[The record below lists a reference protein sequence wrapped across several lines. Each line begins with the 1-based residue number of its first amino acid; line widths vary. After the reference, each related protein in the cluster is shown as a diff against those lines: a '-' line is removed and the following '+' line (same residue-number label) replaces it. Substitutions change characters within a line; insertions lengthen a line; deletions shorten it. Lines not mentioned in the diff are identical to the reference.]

1 MRRKIVALMLAGVM
15 ATSFTA
21 CGGSS
26 ASDSSSQKTSNS
38 NSVSQKKEEKKEPKS
53 RKHLLQKV
61 GTISVMMEWRCL
73 CLLWR
78 NFKQSK
84 C

>member
-38 NSVSQKKEEKKEPKS
+38 NSVSQKKEESSDSGKAPERIRTIKS
-53 RKHLLQKV
+53 SLPERKNQMGLLQQR
-61 GTISVMMEWRCL
+61 I
-73 CLLWR
+73 
-78 NFKQSK
+78 
-84 C
+84 

>member
-38 NSVSQKKEEKKEPKS
+38 NTVSQNKEEKK
-53 RKHLLQKV
+53 
-61 GTISVMMEWRCL
+61 
-73 CLLWR
+73 
-78 NFKQSK
+78 
-84 C
+84 

>member
-38 NSVSQKKEEKKEPKS
+38 NSVSRKKKRRKRPKS

-61 GTISVMMEWRCL
+61 GTISVMMEWAMSML
-73 CLLWR
+73 IMA
-78 NFKQSK
+78 
-84 C
+84 

>member
-26 ASDSSSQKTSNS
+26 ASDSRAA
-38 NSVSQKKEEKKEPKS
+38 V
-53 RKHLLQKV
+53 
-61 GTISVMMEWRCL
+61 
-73 CLLWR
+73 
-78 NFKQSK
+78 
-84 C
+84 